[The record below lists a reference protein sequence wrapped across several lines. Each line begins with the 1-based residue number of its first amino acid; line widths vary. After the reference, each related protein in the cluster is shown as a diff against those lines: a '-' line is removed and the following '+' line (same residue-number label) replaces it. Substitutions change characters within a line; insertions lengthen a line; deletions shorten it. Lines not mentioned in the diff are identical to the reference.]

1 MVLGTT
7 RRAAAA
13 LPLQPA
19 DAFVVLP
26 NTHPPLHKKSASAH
40 NTNTQTTTD
49 YTWSTKG
56 RRAAGAYMGR
66 DAAMN
71 VCDPDAVNRGKL
83 KPRNPQEG
91 NVQSSTCLQLTYESR
106 SPKPS
111 AAVVA
116 CGNIIGSGNTV
127 AAASL
132 RLGRRR
138 ISRKM
143 HTSHVTRHTSHVT
156 ESNLLSMTTQSQF
169 RKNRPPTPNS
179 FYQPSLVVTRIRVN
193 LVGILVY

>member
-26 NTHPPLHKKSASAH
+26 NTQPPLHKESASAH
-40 NTNTQTTTD
+40 NPNTQTTTD

-71 VCDPDAVNRGKL
+71 VGDPDAVNRGKL

-91 NVQSSTCLQLTYESR
+91 NVQSSTCLQLMLPCR
-106 SPKPS
+106 SVWKY
-111 AAVVA
+111 
-116 CGNIIGSGNTV
+116 NWQ
-127 AAASL
+127 
-132 RLGRRR
+132 RQHRRR
-138 ISRKM
+138 CIA
-143 HTSHVTRHTSHVT
+143 
-156 ESNLLSMTTQSQF
+156 
-169 RKNRPPTPNS
+169 
-179 FYQPSLVVTRIRVN
+179 
-193 LVGILVY
+193 